1 MNQSKFAVSRF
12 ENRNGVISWRVD
24 GRLHGVRFR
33 KNFKTKEEAAAEK
46 SSLELKALQADSG
59 IRSATTFLTDAQLR
73 EAEDAFRRVEGRAH
87 SLLEYLDCGLT
98 NFREPNR
105 QKLLADAVADYVAT
119 KTVAHERTLLSM
131 RQLRSIT
138 NELDV
143 LKRHFPKG
151 PVSQFTPAIL
161 LPYLERGKPSLKTY
175 NNRRGL
181 LSTFFKF
188 AFQKDWLAT
197 NPVEKTP
204 HYRINHRRG
213 SATTITA
220 EHAAKLM
227 TYLETYENGELVP
240 YFALCLFAGIRPCVR
255 FGEITKL
262 QATSVRLDTG
272 VIHIEPEVSK
282 VRMKRL
288 VTIQPNLAAW
298 LRSYPLDRFPII
310 PPNSMNTRRKSAP
323 SLASPTTYCGTRSFR
338 CSWPNSDRWVKRHC
352 RPAIPKALSANTT
365 STSRAQPRRPS
376 SSPLPQNSARHP
388 KSRRIAKRRRHRS
401 RFPHPPLTSKS
412 LVDARRQLHG
422 NDAFNSHHLQSA
434 H

>member
-310 PPNSMNTRRKSAP
+310 PPNSMNTRRKICAQFGLTHDVLRHTFISMFVAKFRSMGEAALQAGNSESIIRKHYLDLKSPAEAAQFFAITPKLRAAP
-323 SLASPTTYCGTRSFR
+323 EE
-338 CSWPNSDRWVKRHC
+338 
-352 RPAIPKALSANTT
+352 
-365 STSRAQPRRPS
+365 
-376 SSPLPQNSARHP
+376 PQNSEASAP
-388 KSRRIAKRRRHRS
+388 PIP
-401 RFPHPPLTSKS
+401 FPAPAANQQVAS
-412 LVDARRQLHG
+412 
-422 NDAFNSHHLQSA
+422 
-434 H
+434 

>member
-1 MNQSKFAVSRF
+1 MNPTKFAVSRF

-73 EAEDAFRRVEGRAH
+73 EAEDAFRRVEGRTH
-87 SLLEYLDCGLT
+87 SLLEYLDCGLA

-105 QKLLADAVADYVAT
+105 QKLLVDAVADYVAT

-227 TYLETYENGELVP
+227 IHLETYENGELVP

-262 QATSVRLDTG
+262 QATSVRVDTG

-310 PPNSMNTRRKSAP
+310 PPNSMNTRRKICAQFGLTHDVLRHTFISMFVAKFRSMGEAALQAGNSESIIRKHYLDLKSPAEAAQFFAITPKLRAAP
-323 SLASPTTYCGTRSFR
+323 EE
-338 CSWPNSDRWVKRHC
+338 
-352 RPAIPKALSANTT
+352 
-365 STSRAQPRRPS
+365 
-376 SSPLPQNSARHP
+376 PQNSEASAP
-388 KSRRIAKRRRHRS
+388 PIP
-401 RFPHPPLTSKS
+401 FPAPAANQQVAS
-412 LVDARRQLHG
+412 
-422 NDAFNSHHLQSA
+422 
-434 H
+434 